1 MADDKQSMQADGSGT
16 DPKTDGPD
24 GNGELASRRGGLS
37 QTGES
42 GGGAYPN
49 PHSGKEGKGDG
60 PEGFMGHGGQ
70 SDMEYYGDDRL
81 GEKGVGNADPNSA
94 TEDAS

>member
-1 MADDKQSMQADGSGT
+1 MADDKQPMQADGAGT
-16 DPKTDGPD
+16 DAGRDNPD

-49 PHSGKEGKGDG
+49 PHSGKEGSADG
-60 PEGFMGHGGQ
+60 PDKFMGHGGQ
-70 SDMEYYGDDRL
+70 SNIAYRGA
-81 GEKGVGNADPNSA
+81 GEHGEDGGGKSNAV
-94 TEDAS
+94 TEDD